1 MQSKSPNQRDNWR
14 RLVNREGKNNYFWE
28 RSKDSRVC
36 SFRFLDGEPT
46 TQNPNPT
53 IKLGYDSVN
62 HLLMFSPPVG
72 KRKVTT
78 ESSPDYSSDMEK
90 KTSTMARNKEE
101 DPNNLVSLLAGL
113 EKDINQQVD
122 KCPDFDSINKT

>member
-1 MQSKSPNQRDNWR
+1 
-14 RLVNREGKNNYFWE
+14 
-28 RSKDSRVC
+28 
-36 SFRFLDGEPT
+36 
-46 TQNPNPT
+46 
-53 IKLGYDSVN
+53 
-62 HLLMFSPPVG
+62 MFFPPVS